1 MIEAR
6 RQTSHPYSRAV
17 VDGIAG
23 FTSVEERLSG
33 SITKT
38 VSTRLQIWSNPRVAA
53 ATNATDFDLREI
65 RRQPMSIYIGVA
77 PGDIARVAPLLR
89 LFFDAVL
96 NVNTSKT
103 PQQDQGLRIPTL
115 LLMDEFA
122 QLGRMDR
129 LAHALQY
136 ARGYGLRFALVV
148 QNRAQIMD
156 TYGSYAASDIFDN
169 VGVEMVYGTGDEKL
183 AKQLEERLGDTTMNV
198 VTHNRPRW
206 FAWAN
211 PSRQTEAE
219 HPHRRPLMLASE
231 IMQMP
236 QDEQLILRTGMKPIR
251 ARKIRW
257 WQEPELLKRH
267 NPPPTIPELEV
278 LIAMDDG
285 SCLAWP
291 RRGNAGRPISQR
303 RGGVSS

>member
-1 MIEAR
+1 
-6 RQTSHPYSRAV
+6 
-17 VDGIAG
+17 
-23 FTSVEERLSG
+23 
-33 SITKT
+33 
-38 VSTRLQIWSNPRVAA
+38 
-53 ATNATDFDLREI
+53 
-65 RRQPMSIYIGVA
+65 MSIYIGVA

-103 PQQDQGLRIPTL
+103 PQQDPNLCIPTL

-156 TYGSYAASDIFDN
+156 TYGNYAASDIFDN

-183 AKQLEERLGDTTMNV
+183 AKQLEERLGNTTMNV
-198 VTHNRPRW
+198 ITHNRPRW
-206 FAWAN
+206 FAWAK

-231 IMQMP
+231 IMQMQP
-236 QDEQLILRTGMKPIR
+236 DDQLILRPGMKPIR
-251 ARKIRW
+251 AKKIRW
-257 WQEPELLKRH
+257 WQEPEFLDRQG
-267 NPPPTIPELEV
+267 PTPTIPKLEV

-285 SCLAWP
+285 VSLSRPHRIAAT
-291 RRGNAGRPISQR
+291 RRS
-303 RGGVSS
+303 

>member
-1 MIEAR
+1 
-6 RQTSHPYSRAV
+6 V

-23 FTSVEERLSG
+23 FASVEDRLSG
-33 SITKT
+33 SISKT

-53 ATNATDFDLREI
+53 ATNATDFDLRDI
-65 RRQPMSIYIGVA
+65 RRKPMSIYIGVA

-103 PQQDQGLRIPTL
+103 PQQDQSLRIPAL
-115 LLMDEFA
+115 MLMDEFA

-169 VGVEMVYGTGDEKL
+169 VGAEMIYGTGDEKL
-183 AKQLEERLGDTTMNV
+183 AKQLEERMGDTTLNV

-219 HPHRRPLMLASE
+219 HPHRRPLMLAAE

-236 QDEQLILRTGMKPIR
+236 PGEQLILRPGMRPLR

-257 WQEPELLKRH
+257 WQEPEFVTRRK
-267 NPPPTIPELEV
+267 PAPVIPQLEV
-278 LIAMDDG
+278 LIDMDDG
-285 SCLAWP
+285 VPLDRV
-291 RRGNAGRPISQR
+291 RRVTSAAM
-303 RGGVSS
+303 